1 MSDGLIVSLMLFS
14 FLLLGYLGIP
24 IPFAIIVSV
33 IIGTLL
39 TEVSMMA
46 AVNELFNGVNS
57 VPLLAVPFFI
67 LIGELMASSKVSERM
82 INLAQALVGHV
93 RSGLAQVVTVF
104 SIFFAGISGSSTA
117 DVAAI
122 SRVILPSM
130 KKEGYNPANSAALI
144 AAAST
149 IANMIPPSIMAVIY
163 GAVGGVSIAALFL
176 GGVVPGLMVGGGLM
190 VYSYFFGYPGS
201 VRQRS
206 SFGNLASTAKL
217 SILPLMIPI
226 IIMGGILGGW
236 FTPTEAGM
244 VAVVYAILV
253 VIPLIARGHLR
264 NLPRDFMHAAVLY
277 SLPMMA
283 VAAASAFAYLIA
295 YLQGPQAVSGVIES
309 IAGTNGVLIMFCL
322 IVAMIIAGDFI
333 DAIPAI
339 VIFMPIITP
348 LVELGDINP
357 VHMGVVVVVTLA
369 FGLITPPYGLSLL
382 LATKFADVPFG
393 QGLVKSIPIYLVFL
407 TVISII
413 VVFPDLV
420 LWLPRQLTPEAVGCF
435 PAPDGTGFICP

>member
-1 MSDGLIVSLMLFS
+1 MSDGLIVGLMLFC
-14 FLLLGYLGIP
+14 FLLLGYLGVP
-24 IPFAIIVSV
+24 VAFAIITSV

-39 TEVSMMA
+39 TDVSMIA
-46 AVNELFNGVNS
+46 AANQLFNGVNS

-67 LIGELMASSKVSERM
+67 LIGELMASSNVTERM
-82 INLAQALVGHV
+82 INVAMALVGHV

-104 SIFFAGISGSSTA
+104 SVFFAGISGSSTA

-149 IANMIPPSIMAVIY
+149 IANMIPPSIMAVVY

-176 GGVVPGLMVGGGLM
+176 AGVVPGLMVAVGLM
-190 VYSYFFGYPGS
+190 AYSYFFGYPGS
-201 VRQRS
+201 VRPRS
-206 SFGNLASTAKL
+206 SFGNLASAARL
-217 SILPLMIPI
+217 SVLPLMIPI

-244 VAVVYAILV
+244 VAVAYTIFV

-264 NLPRDFMHAAVLY
+264 RLPGDFMHAAVLY

-309 IAGTNGVLIMFCL
+309 IAGTSGILIMACL
-322 IVAMIIAGDFI
+322 VVALIIAGDFI

-339 VIFMPIITP
+339 VIFMPIIVP

-357 VHMGVVVVVTLA
+357 VHMGVVAVVTLA

-382 LATKFADVPFG
+382 LATTFAGVSFG
-393 QGLVKSIPIYLVFL
+393 QGMLKSIPIYFVFIA
-407 TVISII
+407 VISII
-413 VVFPDLV
+413 VIFPDLV
-420 LWLPRQLTPEAVGCF
+420 LWLPRWLTPQSVGCF
-435 PAPDGTGFICP
+435 PAPDGEGFICP